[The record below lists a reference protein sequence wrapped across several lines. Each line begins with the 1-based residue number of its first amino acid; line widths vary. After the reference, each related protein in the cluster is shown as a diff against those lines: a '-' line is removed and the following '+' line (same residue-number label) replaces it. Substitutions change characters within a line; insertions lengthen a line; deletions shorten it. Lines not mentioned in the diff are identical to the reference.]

1 MIKLK
6 NKGNISKS
14 LEVVWKVYFHLLFF
28 MLICPFNFGKLY
40 QTLFVFI
47 FQSFSHEKRENTRR
61 IPMNKEK
68 NPRQEKPKC
77 SAFEAQASMLDAV
90 ILFYFF
96 LKKERIYVA
105 R

>member
-1 MIKLK
+1 
-6 NKGNISKS
+6 
-14 LEVVWKVYFHLLFF
+14 
-28 MLICPFNFGKLY
+28 
-40 QTLFVFI
+40 
-47 FQSFSHEKRENTRR
+47 
-61 IPMNKEK
+61 MNKEK